1 MGKKTLNKTVWYKP
15 AIYPIALGIAGLVI
29 AYLLVSRAIDTGSWW
44 EYLGALV
51 FLILAINRFS
61 SVKLRRQRD

>member
-1 MGKKTLNKTVWYKP
+1 MGKKTSNRTIRSKP
-15 AIYPIALGIAGLVI
+15 AVYSIALGIAGLVI

-44 EYLGALV
+44 EYLGAIV

-61 SVKLRRQRD
+61 NIKLRRQRD